1 MKQFNS
7 EATETP
13 FDMPETPE
21 GWEIVLFGRIAQII
35 GGGTPKTSDNGNFSE
50 RGYPWITPADLS
62 GFNEMYISWGR
73 RSLSEQGLKT
83 SSAVLLPEGTVLMS
97 SRAPIGYLAIAAN
110 ELCTNQGFKSFICP
124 PGVLPEYVFFWL
136 KFITP
141 FLEDMGSGSTFLEIS
156 GSRARKIPILLAPT
170 SEQKRIAAKVEELL
184 ARVNATKDR
193 LAKVSMILKRFR
205 QAVLT
210 AACSGRLTEGWRNQN
225 PSRES
230 GKYLLQAILDERKCS
245 AKKDRTEFNK
255 FAGFDV
261 EEFPNLPDSWVW
273 TNVGQIT
280 KNFDGQRIPV
290 KADDRANRRG
300 PYHYYGASGIIDT
313 IDDYLFNGKFLLIAE
328 DGANLLSRSTPIAFR
343 ASGKFWVNNHAHV
356 VQMHGEIP
364 LQYLEVYL
372 NGIDLQHYVTGS
384 AQPKLTQVAMN
395 RIPVPLPPLTE
406 QKEIVR
412 LVEAMFKLAD
422 TVEKRVAAA
431 IARAEKLTQAILAK
445 AFSGELVPTEAE
457 LARLEGRPYET
468 ASELLARIKSERD
481 AKQTSQKVRR
491 NRN

>member
-1 MKQFNS
+1 
-7 EATETP
+7 
-13 FDMPETPE
+13 
-21 GWEIVLFGRIAQII
+21 
-35 GGGTPKTSDNGNFSE
+35 
-50 RGYPWITPADLS
+50 
-62 GFNEMYISWGR
+62 
-73 RSLSEQGLKT
+73 
-83 SSAVLLPEGTVLMS
+83 
-97 SRAPIGYLAIAAN
+97 
-110 ELCTNQGFKSFICP
+110 
-124 PGVLPEYVFFWL
+124 
-136 KFITP
+136 
-141 FLEDMGSGSTFLEIS
+141 MGSGSTFLEIS